1 MNFKMKQ
8 QRKMLSILKVE
19 DIKSAKL
26 VREFEDDRI
35 ACADA
40 LINGV
45 EVGLFWCGSATI
57 GALEFWKESPK
68 AKKKVFEA
76 VRNEIETSINIMFD
90 MTDAD
95 LLEEL
100 REKDALIAYNAALDY
115 AAKRGKKSSI
125 YKEIL
130 GYMKNSQEIFDSKK
144 FEFNLKKILELTS

>member
-19 DIKSAKL
+19 DIKTVKL
-26 VREFEDDRI
+26 VREFEDDHI

-68 AKKKVFEA
+68 AKKRVFEA
-76 VRNEIETSINIMFD
+76 VRSEVETSINVMFD
-90 MTDAD
+90 MCDAD
-95 LLEEL
+95 LLAEL
-100 REKDALIAYNAALDY
+100 REIDGLVAYNEVLDY
-115 AAKRGKKSSI
+115 AVKRGKKSSI

-130 GYMKNSQEIFDSKK
+130 GYMKNSPEIFDSKK
-144 FEFNLKKILELTS
+144 FKFNLKKVRES